1 MNKPIHWVTD
11 RAKEPSTWAGI
22 ATIATAIAQFIE
34 GNHTAALQLVFGL
47 LAVAMKEKG
56 PQS

>member
-22 ATIATAIAQFIE
+22 AAIATAIGQ
-34 GNHTAALQLVFGL
+34 L
-47 LAVAMKEKG
+47 LAGDIHAAVSMLVGVVAVVLKEKG
-56 PQS
+56 QPQ